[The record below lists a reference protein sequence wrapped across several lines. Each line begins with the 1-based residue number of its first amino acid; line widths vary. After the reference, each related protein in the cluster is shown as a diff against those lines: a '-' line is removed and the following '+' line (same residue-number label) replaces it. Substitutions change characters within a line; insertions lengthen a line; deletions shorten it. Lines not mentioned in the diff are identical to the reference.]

1 MGGSDSNWTNCTSSP
16 LFPGG
21 RGVRPDYCDGDLD
34 ILSET
39 ESKTESKTDWHNS
52 ASSTQEQIPQ
62 TPRALL
68 HHGNRYEMAAA
79 PGASL
84 WTTGGAYQESSCS
97 GNSGSDIFLHQ
108 QNVSMSV
115 QMRGSIP
122 VHAQPLQPGLQLSG
136 RHASIREARSVPR
149 SSMPGSRCSSLR
161 RIRISFSHNLE
172 KLACHNA
179 DAQFVLKMAVCV
191 LTHMLKIGIL
201 CAGMRCA
208 ETRFKKQHF
217 RWIVA

>member
-1 MGGSDSNWTNCTSSP
+1 MGEAFQFTHSP
-16 LFPGG
+16 FSPVCSYPGG
-21 RGVRPDYCDGDLD
+21 M
-34 ILSET
+34 
-39 ESKTESKTDWHNS
+39 H
-52 ASSTQEQIPQ
+52 Q
-62 TPRALL
+62 
-68 HHGNRYEMAAA
+68 
-79 PGASL
+79 
-84 WTTGGAYQESSCS
+84 S
-97 GNSGSDIFLHQ
+97 GKQ
-108 QNVSMSV
+108 
-115 QMRGSIP
+115 
-122 VHAQPLQPGLQLSG
+122 
-136 RHASIREARSVPR
+136 RSVPR

-201 CAGMRCA
+201 CAGMTCA